1 MLNKYGKR
9 CFGEKYNS
17 KESTSSNVIIFN
29 TSSYFTN
36 IRCTCGRKKGWIKDG
51 DDWSYVKGDGTY
63 QKGWMED
70 GTGVWYYF
78 NDDGIMKRDTTE
90 TIDNLE
96 CKFASDGE
104 WVDTSYEAVKSGKTY
119 KIINAVSGKA
129 LDVYAGGTADYTNVN
144 IYRPNGTNAQK
155 WYIIE
160 V

>member
-1 MLNKYGKR
+1 
-9 CFGEKYNS
+9 
-17 KESTSSNVIIFN
+17 
-29 TSSYFTN
+29 
-36 IRCTCGRKKGWIKDG
+36 
-51 DDWSYVKGDGTY
+51 
-63 QKGWMED
+63 MED

-104 WVDTSYEAVKSGKTY
+104 WVDTSYEAVRSGKTY
-119 KIINAVSGKA
+119 KIINAVSGKALDVYAAGNYDYTNVDIYSDNNTDAQRWKIYKCPDRAYKIINVGNKKA